1 MRDSQELTV
10 EVASIFDGS
19 FETRDGRI
27 VPEAEDV
34 GLGNDAVLL
43 DGTVLYA
50 DLAKSTQLV
59 TSYKD
64 WFAAKVYKSYLVCAC
79 KVIRKNGGVVTAF
92 DGDRVM
98 AVYTGA
104 LKNTSAAKTALQIN
118 SAVLDIINP
127 VIAKKYPSAA
137 YQLSQAV
144 GVATGKLFVARTGI
158 RGANDLV
165 WVGNSANYAAKM
177 SALRYGSYSSYITKE
192 VFDAM
197 NSSSKYGGNPS
208 KLMWEEYPW
217 HENKMLL
224 YRSNWKWPI

>member
-1 MRDSQELTV
+1 
-10 EVASIFDGS
+10 
-19 FETRDGRI
+19 
-27 VPEAEDV
+27 
-34 GLGNDAVLL
+34 
-43 DGTVLYA
+43 
-50 DLAKSTQLV
+50 V

-64 WFAAKVYKSYLVCAC
+64 WFAAKVYQSYLVCAC

-92 DGDRVM
+92 DGDRMM

-127 VIAKKYPSAA
+127 VIAKKYTSAA

-165 WVGNSANYAAKM
+165 WVGNSANHAAKM
-177 SALRYGSYSSYITKE
+177 CALRYGSYSSYITKE

-197 NSSSKYGGNPS
+197 NSSSKYGANSS